1 MIDAVGLSKRY
12 HDHVAI
18 DDVTF
23 QVQRGEVVGF
33 LGLNGAGKTTTLRIL
48 TGSLPAQAGRAT
60 IAGFDVSEHP
70 REVARRIG
78 YLPEVAPVYRD
89 LSVRESLR
97 FVARLKSVERSKI
110 TAECERVMQQVGLLD
125 VADRLLRNLSK
136 GYQQRCGL
144 AQALISEPEVL
155 ILDEPTVGLDP
166 RQIGEVRNL
175 IRGLAGSHTVFL
187 STHMLTEVAAV
198 CERAVIIHRGRIVAD
213 DRLDNLAHAED
224 AGSLEQAFL
233 RLTGD

>member
-1 MIDAVGLSKRY
+1 
-12 HDHVAI
+12 VA
-18 DDVTF
+18 
-23 QVQRGEVVGF
+23 
-33 LGLNGAGKTTTLRIL
+33 
-48 TGSLPAQAGRAT
+48 
-60 IAGFDVSEHP
+60 H
-70 REVARRIG
+70 RIG
-78 YLPEVAPVYRD
+78 YLPEVAPIYRD